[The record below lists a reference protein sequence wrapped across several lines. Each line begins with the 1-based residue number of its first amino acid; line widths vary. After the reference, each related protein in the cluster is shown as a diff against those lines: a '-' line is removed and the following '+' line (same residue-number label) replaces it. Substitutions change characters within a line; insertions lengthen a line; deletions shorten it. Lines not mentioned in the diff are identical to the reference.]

1 MALPRLQLFEFN
13 DHART
18 PESLRD
24 TVIETLSQVL
34 DEAGVV
40 RATIPVVESFLE
52 TAGYDAILD
61 LCAGAGGPAEI
72 LCREMQAEGKR
83 PPHILETDLFPRI
96 EAWSAA
102 RERRPGSIDFV
113 ATPVDATNIPPE
125 ISAKRARV
133 IWNAFHHFPP
143 ALGTA
148 ILRAAVTDR
157 APILILEG
165 FERDPRGFLPFAAS
179 GVRVLYQNPL
189 RSPKQRGQKMFWTWL
204 TPIALAVSTW
214 DGLVSTLRVYNER
227 ELFAM
232 VAPFGAGYAWDYGTY
247 EFPHGGRGMYFQGI
261 PR

>member
-1 MALPRLQLFEFN
+1 MSLPRLQLFEFN
-13 DHART
+13 DHSAT

-24 TVIETLSQVL
+24 TVIETLSGVL
-34 DEAGVV
+34 DKGGVV
-40 RATIPVVESFLE
+40 RATIPILESFLE
-52 TAGYDAILD
+52 TSGYDAVLD

-72 LCREMQAEGKR
+72 VCREMQADGKR

-96 EAWSAA
+96 EACSAA
-102 RERRPGSIDFV
+102 RERRPESIDFV

-148 ILRAAVTDR
+148 ILRAAVDDR

-165 FERDPRGFLPFAAS
+165 FERDPRGMLPFARA
-179 GVRVLYQNPL
+179 GVRVMLKLPL
-189 RSPKQRGQKMFWTWL
+189 RSPKHRAQKMLWSWF
-204 TPIALAVSTW
+204 TPIGLAVGAW

-232 VAPFGAGYAWDYGTY
+232 VEPFGAGYAWDYGTY
-247 EFPHGGRGMYFQGI
+247 EFPNGGRGMYFQGI